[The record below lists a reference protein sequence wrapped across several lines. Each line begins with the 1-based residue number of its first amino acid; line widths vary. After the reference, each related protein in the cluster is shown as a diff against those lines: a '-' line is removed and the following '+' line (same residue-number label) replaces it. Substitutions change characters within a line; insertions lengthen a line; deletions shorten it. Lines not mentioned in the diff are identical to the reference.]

1 LLPWLLLTVLQAAVF
16 SFSAFVYLNSFFFFF
31 FPMQRTVLRPSALC
45 DPENYIPYFVTAW
58 PGVKQ

>member
-1 LLPWLLLTVLQAAVF
+1 
-16 SFSAFVYLNSFFFFF
+16 
-31 FPMQRTVLRPSALC
+31 MQRTVLRPSALC